1 MVEQN
6 TLISHR
12 FDTNLLP
19 KKQQYALFREELFD
33 LAGYELDRPGPVDD
47 PFSLTSESKATPK
60 LLIYTYQT
68 LTPCVFHR
76 SERGMARAEENYFG
90 VHFQFKGEDLS
101 TPLSEGSAHTRTGDL
116 LSLDTERPFSYQH
129 KGATS
134 YSLNLHRKK
143 VQGEVPGISQLH
155 GMVLRDSPV
164 TRILKTAI
172 TGVFSELNHADDR
185 EIETLSDTLYRLTVD
200 AFRHQWIQELET
212 REIRDET
219 VLFTIVDFIN
229 RNFHR
234 RDLTPEMIAK
244 AVGISRS
251 KLYLICRQ
259 MDTPQRLIR
268 LIRLEKAAGLLR
280 ADTTC
285 NIGDVAYKTGFS
297 TRPVFSRAFMEH
309 YGVSPT
315 DYREGIREKLP
326 ELQGTTPPTERDWG
340 ILRSSLKAAA
350 LG

>member
-6 TLISHR
+6 TLTSLK
-12 FDTNLLP
+12 FDTNMLP
-19 KKQQYALFREELFD
+19 EKQQYAFLREQLFD
-33 LAGYELDRPGPVDD
+33 SAGYEVDRPGPVDR
-47 PFSLTSESKATPK
+47 PFSLNGEYNRTPK
-60 LLIYTYQT
+60 LWIYRYQCN
-68 LTPCVFHR
+68 TPCFFHR
-76 SERGMARAEENYFG
+76 SERGMARREMNAIG
-90 VHFQFKGEDLS
+90 VHYRLKGEDLP
-101 TPLSEGSAHTRTGDL
+101 TPLSEGSAPMGTGNL
-116 LSLDTERPFSYQH
+116 RSLDTERPYSYQH
-129 KGATS
+129 KGVTAYT
-134 YSLNLHRKK
+134 LNLHRKK
-143 VQGEVPGISQLH
+143 VSEEVPGISQLH
-155 GMVLRDSPV
+155 NMVLRDSPV

-172 TGVFSELNHADDR
+172 SGVFSELKHAVDR

-219 VLFTIVDFIN
+219 VLFTVVDFIHQ
-229 RNFHR
+229 NFHR

-244 AVGISRS
+244 AIGISRS
-251 KLYLICRQ
+251 KLYQICQQ

-280 ADTTC
+280 ADANC

-297 TRPVFSRAFMEH
+297 TRPVFSRAFMDH

-315 DYREGIREKLP
+315 DYREGLREKLP
-326 ELQGTTPPTERDWG
+326 EFQRLIPPTERDWR
-340 ILRSSLKAAA
+340 LRSSLKAAA

>member
-12 FDTNLLP
+12 FDTNLSP

-33 LAGYELDRPGPVDD
+33 LAGYEVDRPGPVDD
-47 PFSLTSESKATPK
+47 PFSLTGEAKITPK
-60 LLIYTYQT
+60 FLIYTYQT

-76 SERGMARAEENYFG
+76 SERGMARAERDYFG

-143 VQGEVPGISQLH
+143 IQEEVPGISRLH

-185 EIETLSDTLYRLTVD
+185 EIETLSDMLYRLTVD
-200 AFRHQWIQELET
+200 AFRHQRIQELET

-219 VLFTIVDFIN
+219 VLFTVVDFIHQ
-229 RNFHR
+229 NFHR
-234 RDLTPEMIAK
+234 RDLTPEVIAK

-251 KLYLICRQ
+251 KLYQICQ
-259 MDTPQRLIR
+259 QTDTPQRLIR

-280 ADTTC
+280 ADANC

-297 TRPVFSRAFMEH
+297 TRPAFSRAFMEH

-315 DYREGIREKLP
+315 DYREGLREKLP
-326 ELQGTTPPTERDWG
+326 EFQRLIPPTGRDWR
-340 ILRSSLKAAA
+340 LRSSLKAAA
-350 LG
+350 LD